1 MDDIYLVLSL
11 IPSLY
16 MKKRILFLLTLY
28 FMWLPLLAIQ
38 KPVFMLY
45 HHALASGCS
54 LIDHDTFTFSRNIL
68 SPDYP
73 EYAFYT
79 YSNGFGFIDSTG
91 ISVYDNEG
99 NKPLIE
105 APRKGSD
112 LRLRKGKALLQTLYD
127 DLGNR

>member
-1 MDDIYLVLSL
+1 MCIRDSKLANQTDLAAT
-11 IPSLY
+11 
-16 MKKRILFLLTLY
+16 LLNQL
-28 FMWLPLLAIQ
+28 
-38 KPVFMLY
+38 
-45 HHALASGCS
+45 G
-54 LIDHDTFTFSRNIL
+54 IDHDTFTFSRNIL

>member
-1 MDDIYLVLSL
+1 
-11 IPSLY
+11 
-16 MKKRILFLLTLY
+16 MKEPVVIDKLANQTDLAATLLNQLE
-28 FMWLPLLAIQ
+28 
-38 KPVFMLY
+38 
-45 HHALASGCS
+45 
-54 LIDHDTFTFSRNIL
+54 IDHDAFTFSRNIL

-99 NKPLIE
+99 KKTLIE
-105 APRKGSD
+105 TPREGSD